1 MEERDFVA
9 ELTREGFSDIFVW
22 EDGPNVDYPEHTH
35 RAETAHIILSG
46 EIQLNAP
53 GIDRV
58 TANGSVLR
66 GVHISSRQNRLH
78 GAVCPHIR
86 SDFIGF

>member
-9 ELTREGFSDIFVW
+9 ELTREGFSHIFVW

-46 EIQLNAP
+46 EMTLTV
-53 GIDRV
+53 GGESKTYRTGERIDV
-58 TANGSVLR
+58 PEGAKHTAKIGPEGCRYVLGER
-66 GVHISSRQNRLH
+66 
-78 GAVCPHIR
+78 
-86 SDFIGF
+86 